1 MASHGAAENAQ
12 EYPRNGLQLTNQHNY
27 RQSDKISSQKPTIHR
42 TLSTYIATYQA
53 CHRVSRPTI
62 PLLRVQWFLDLT
74 PQRPVSKE
82 LILVP
87 GPSTSFA
94 LPNSSRM
101 QMQIVHSVR
110 ITISAT
116 SRGELRTTKPLYNQ
130 KPLRS
135 AHELLVC
142 ADAVAANH
150 QSMGRQSFAVARCGE
165 PRGD

>member
-1 MASHGAAENAQ
+1 MV
-12 EYPRNGLQLTNQHNY
+12 PRRWRRTARPKTPKNIHETGF
-27 RQSDKISSQKPTIHR
+27 SSPISVITERVTTSLPRSQTIHR

-74 PQRPVSKE
+74 PQRPVSRT

-87 GPSTSFA
+87 GPSTSFS
-94 LPNSSRM
+94 LPNPSRM

-116 SRGELRTTKPLYNQ
+116 SRGRQRTTKPLYNQ
-130 KPLRS
+130 QPLRS
-135 AHELLVC
+135 SHERLVC
-142 ADAVAANH
+142 ADAVAVNH
-150 QSMGRQSFAVARCGE
+150 QSLGRQSFAVAR
-165 PRGD
+165 